1 MLYSVANEI
10 LSQSRRGGHP
20 RSSFDLCPYRHTCI
34 PLSHTKMKEKVK
46 EEKKSGG
53 RQLRDTPIIDLCML
67 TLTQTWPHR
76 DRYTHMSKA
85 GGVGEEDAL
94 FKVLT
99 LANHKGESVTCQGD
113 SKQETRKGQE
123 CPLPWSERCLE
134 GTCHLKDVPA

>member
-1 MLYSVANEI
+1 
-10 LSQSRRGGHP
+10 
-20 RSSFDLCPYRHTCI
+20 
-34 PLSHTKMKEKVK
+34 
-46 EEKKSGG
+46 
-53 RQLRDTPIIDLCML
+53 ML

-113 SKQETRKGQE
+113 SKQETRKGQDPALVRKMLGGHMSPQGRSCLKAQPE
-123 CPLPWSERCLE
+123 SQFCSVALSWGGVFLSTPKEGSE
-134 GTCHLKDVPA
+134 